1 VSIATTSSAR
11 RRRRRTKCLHGH
23 SRRGQRTT
31 TYDTWR
37 SMRQRCWNPHHARF
51 ADYGGRGITIDERW
65 WTFRGFLSSMGER
78 PAGTTL
84 DRCDKDGPYAP
95 GNCRWAT
102 PSQQNRNRR
111 PQQLHHCRC
120 GYFAPHACPCQ
131 GQEREADAA

>member
-1 VSIATTSSAR
+1 VSIATTSSA

-37 SMRQRCWNPHHARF
+37 SMRQRCWNPRHARF
-51 ADYGGRGITIDERW
+51 ADYGGRGISIDERW

>member
-1 VSIATTSSAR
+1 MASTTSAR
-11 RRRRRTKCLHGH
+11 RRPRRTSCQHGH

-37 SMRQRCWNPHHARF
+37 SMRQRCWNPRHARF

-65 WTFRGFLSSMGER
+65 WTFRGFLADMGER
-78 PAGTTL
+78 PASTTL

-102 PSQQNRNRR
+102 LSQQNRNRR
-111 PQQLHHCRC
+111 QQLLHHCSC
-120 GYFAPHACPCQ
+120 GFFAPHACPCQ
-131 GQEREADAA
+131 GRDRDAAA